1 MIEPLRFSVVVACPP
16 ARAFALWTAETARW
30 WPTPHTGTGE
40 RGLAVV
46 FEPRVGGRIFERTP
60 AGVEVDW
67 GVVTAW
73 EPPRRLAY
81 SWHIRADRADATD
94 VEIRFIGREGATEV
108 EIEHR
113 GWERLG
119 ADGETWRDRN
129 RGGWSTLLPHY
140 IEAAGGGSGVR
151 IWTPGAA

>member
-1 MIEPLRFSVVVACPP
+1 VIEPLRFSVVVACSP
-16 ARAFALWTAETARW
+16 ARAFDLWTAETARW
-30 WPTPHTGTGE
+30 WPTTHTVTGA

-94 VEIRFIGREGATEV
+94 VEITFVGEGGGTRV
-108 EIEHR
+108 DVEHR

-119 ADGETWRDRN
+119 ARGSGWRDAN
-129 RGGWSTLLPHY
+129 RGGWEGVLPHY
-140 IEAAGGGSGVR
+140 AAAGSR
-151 IWTPGAA
+151 IGNT